1 MHKVLFVAVVLCA
14 CWLWQSAEAKF
25 VVVDG
30 DSLENNGER
39 IRLQGIDAPEFLQKC
54 YDAQGWKYRCGYEAT
69 KQLKKLMQ
77 KVTSCERLGK
87 DRYGRTLMKCYDAK
101 GESIGEQ
108 MVRDGFAVSYGDE
121 YQKAED
127 EARAY
132 KKGIWKGKFMRPELY
147 RALQRER
154 KAVNKK

>member
-1 MHKVLFVAVVLCA
+1 MRRFLFGVVVLCICCFGSRA
-14 CWLWQSAEAKF
+14 DAKF

-30 DSLENNGER
+30 DSLEYNGER
-39 IRLQGIDAPEFLQKC
+39 IRLQGIDAPEFMQKC
-54 YDAQGWKYRCGYEAT
+54 YDAQGWKYRCGFEAT

-77 KVTSCERLGK
+77 NVTSCKRFGK
-87 DRYGRTLMKCYDAK
+87 DRYGRTLMKCYDANGVSV
-101 GESIGEQ
+101 GEK
-108 MVRDGFAVSYGDE
+108 MVRDGFAVSYGDD

-132 KKGIWKGKFMRPELY
+132 KKGIWRGKFMRPELY
-147 RALQRER
+147 RALQREQ